1 MERKT
6 VSQGEQKLLILL
18 ALQQLGGVTQ
28 LQLLRFMVEEDFM
41 NYFVLQLNLCE
52 LEEMGQVCMT
62 HQLLGSLYELTE
74 QGRYMLDNFDT
85 RVPASR
91 REAIE
96 TAARRWKPRFRAE
109 QQNQADAFP
118 MKDDRQCLRLR
129 MLEGDSAL
137 LDMSL
142 TVTKHIT
149 EGQLR
154 ERWREA
160 AQQVYS
166 AVTQALGADYAA
178 GERLPR
184 LPATAMLQQIGE
196 ADWMLSLTD
205 SLDSPTMNL
214 MLSLPT
220 SSWPAT
226 TPPAG
231 PSPAAPLSVQIMNAL
246 QL

>member
-1 MERKT
+1 
-6 VSQGEQKLLILL
+6 
-18 ALQQLGGVTQ
+18 
-28 LQLLRFMVEEDFM
+28 
-41 NYFVLQLNLCE
+41 
-52 LEEMGQVCMT
+52 MGQVCMT

-154 ERWREA
+154 ELLM
-160 AQQVYS
+160 QLVNVYRVCLRPRCFSRS
-166 AVTQALGADYAA
+166 AKRTGCF
-178 GERLPR
+178 P
-184 LPATAMLQQIGE
+184 
-196 ADWMLSLTD
+196 
-205 SLDSPTMNL
+205 
-214 MLSLPT
+214 
-220 SSWPAT
+220 
-226 TPPAG
+226 
-231 PSPAAPLSVQIMNAL
+231 
-246 QL
+246 

>member
-1 MERKT
+1 
-6 VSQGEQKLLILL
+6 
-18 ALQQLGGVTQ
+18 
-28 LQLLRFMVEEDFM
+28 
-41 NYFVLQLNLCE
+41 
-52 LEEMGQVCMT
+52 
-62 HQLLGSLYELTE
+62 
-74 QGRYMLDNFDT
+74 MLDNFDT

-96 TAARRWKPRFRAE
+96 AAARRWKPRFRAE

-214 MLSLPT
+214 MLSLPNEQLARHYAAR
-220 SSWPAT
+220 WPQ
-226 TPPAG
+226 
-231 PSPAAPLSVQIMNAL
+231 SRRPLSAQIMNAL